1 MYYFQ
6 NRFVYSFHIL
16 NHTALHLI
24 NEVYSLSPL
33 KKYIKNTLCPK
44 MYFVDFDTMLCI
56 GLLYCISGHNSVH
69 FYYNVL
75 RPSQKVDPGPG
86 LSQGL
91 SQNNEPE
98 PYKKPRLGPL
108 SITNANRRI
117 FFTKQITDA
126 VPYFSLEDILNKVC
140 HEKKESCN
148 QTVHPCEQCLIVIYH
163 SSLHMYYL
171 VPKTQMHHFFFH
183 FRLSRWGSG
192 PLNWPRVVH
201 EWQFIVDIEQL

>member
-1 MYYFQ
+1 MVGAVKNYCRRGLKNKYHFVSCFFMQEDDIQESKYIPMYYFQ

-44 MYFVDFDTMLCI
+44 MYFVDFDTILCI

-75 RPSQKVDPGPG
+75 RPSQKVNPGPG

-140 HEKKESCN
+140 HEKKR
-148 QTVHPCEQCLIVIYH
+148 I
-163 SSLHMYYL
+163 M
-171 VPKTQMHHFFFH
+171 
-183 FRLSRWGSG
+183 
-192 PLNWPRVVH
+192 
-201 EWQFIVDIEQL
+201 